1 MAYRQFARITP
12 MYTVRFGMNFVF
24 PEFVL
29 GR

>member
-1 MAYRQFARITP
+1 MAYRQNAGISP
-12 MYTVRFGMNFVF
+12 MYTVRFGLNFVF